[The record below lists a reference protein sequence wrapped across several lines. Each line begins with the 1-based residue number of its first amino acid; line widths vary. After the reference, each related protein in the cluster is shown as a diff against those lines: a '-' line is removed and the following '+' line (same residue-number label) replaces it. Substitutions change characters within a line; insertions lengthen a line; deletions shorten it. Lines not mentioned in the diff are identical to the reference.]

1 PGRGRS
7 TVTLLTLRYD
17 LRVPALSPASH
28 ADQYAAALDQAGWA
42 HDHGFAA
49 VLVALHD
56 PVRPAED
63 LAVLDLASGGRVSI
77 VVGLGYRQEEFDM
90 AGLDRGGR
98 GRLVEENLRV
108 LLAAWTGEPFYH
120 QGRSVRVTPRLRLP
134 FMPAVGD
141 PALAEAYRRHCADEG
156 FAEGWVILP
165 SGQGFVH
172 VSEDPERDWA
182 RIAPYALYDAQ
193 TYHAWQTPG
202 QRSQVHVEAA
212 DLAQLKGSGV
222 YRVVTPAECLGL
234 ATEVDALVFHPLM
247 GGMPADLGWESLECF
262 AAKVAP
268 HLPVRDAAG

>member
-1 PGRGRS
+1 M
-7 TVTLLTLRYD
+7 TLLTLRYD

-42 HDHGFAA
+42 DDHGFATVVLSEHHGVDDGFLPSPLVIAAAIAGRTRRILINIAA
-49 VLVALHD
+49 V
-56 PVRPAED
+56 R
-63 LAVLDLASGGRVSI
+63 
-77 VVGLGYRQEEFDM
+77 
-90 AGLDRGGR
+90 
-98 GRLVEENLRV
+98 
-108 LLAAWTGEPFYH
+108 AA
-120 QGRSVRVTPRLRLP
+120 RLRLP

-165 SGQGFVH
+165 SGPGFVH